1 MLKSFPPAVQTHTRI
16 LIIGSMPGEASL
28 RAEEYYAYK
37 HNQFWRI
44 IFDVFENGRT
54 PENYQDKL
62 SVILKHGLGLWDAL
76 AACERSGSLDSRITA
91 HTPNDFP
98 ALFARY
104 PAIHTLL
111 FNGAAAFNFYKR
123 AFGTP
128 DKKFYRLPSTS
139 PAHAA
144 RSYAEKLALW
154 RTALEESGGIGQCGI
169 AANGRISAGLVRR
182 RATPNAAAAGR
193 RGGQRRQTD

>member
-1 MLKSFPPAVQTHTRI
+1 MLKSFPPVAGPQTRL

-28 RAEEYYAYK
+28 RAGEYYAYK
-37 HNQFWRI
+37 YNQFWRI

-54 PENYQDKL
+54 PENYQDKRQ
-62 SVILKHGLGLWDAL
+62 VILKHGLGLWDTL
-76 AACERSGSLDSRITA
+76 AACRREGSLDSRITQQI
-91 HTPNDFP
+91 PNDFP

-111 FNGAAAFNFYKR
+111 FNGTAAFAFYKR

-139 PAHAA
+139 PAHAS

-154 RTALEESGGIGQCGI
+154 RAALEHK
-169 AANGRISAGLVRR
+169 
-182 RATPNAAAAGR
+182 
-193 RGGQRRQTD
+193 

>member
-1 MLKSFPPAVQTHTRI
+1 MLKSFPPVADPQTRL

-28 RAEEYYAYK
+28 RAGEYYAYK
-37 HNQFWRI
+37 YNQFWRI

-54 PENYQDKL
+54 PENYQDKRQ
-62 SVILKHGLGLWDAL
+62 VILKHGLGLWDTL
-76 AACERSGSLDSRITA
+76 AACRREGSLDSRITQQI
-91 HTPNDFP
+91 PNDFP

-111 FNGAAAFNFYKR
+111 F
-123 AFGTP
+123 GTP

-139 PAHAA
+139 PAHAS

-154 RTALEESGGIGQCGI
+154 RAALEHK
-169 AANGRISAGLVRR
+169 
-182 RATPNAAAAGR
+182 
-193 RGGQRRQTD
+193 